1 MESLLR
7 NTKGTQG
14 PMNVS
19 TKQQRIAKA
28 AKQHRGKSLTSIN
41 HYMDMDW
48 MRESYRRVRKD
59 SAPGIDG
66 QTVAEYGANL
76 EENLTSLLERAKS
89 GKYVA
94 PPVRRV
100 EIPKGTGKETRPISI
115 PTTEDKVLQRA
126 VSMLLEPIWEETFH
140 DFSYAFRPNRSAHQA
155 LAHLRQQIMDNK
167 IAWVIDMDI
176 RKYFDTLDWTK
187 LREMIHS
194 RVRDGVITR
203 LIDKWLKAGV
213 MKDNNVFYP
222 EKGTPQGGVIS
233 PVISNIYLH
242 EVLDQWFVN
251 DVKVR
256 LKGRAFL
263 VRFADDAVLGFE
275 HKEDAERVLN
285 VLGKRLDK
293 YGLSL
298 HPEKTRLLPF
308 GRPHKNA
315 TPQGSQRMPPE
326 TFDFLGFTHYW
337 GKSRKGNWVV
347 TRKTAQNRFSRGLK
361 RIGEWCRKN
370 RHMKIKDQHR
380 ALCRKLQG
388 HNAYYGITG
397 NGRFLQRFREEV
409 KKIWHKWLNRR
420 SRKPNDMS
428 WERFSILIRDYFPLP
443 PARVVHSIYAA
454 KP

>member
-1 MESLLR
+1 MEPLMG

-28 AKQHRGKSLTSIN
+28 AKQHRGESLTSIN

-48 MRESYRRVRKD
+48 MREAYRRVRKE

-66 QTVAEYGANL
+66 QTVAQYGADLEQNL
-76 EENLTSLLERAKS
+76 RALLERAKS

-100 EIPKGTGKETRPISI
+100 EVPKGTGKETRPISI
-115 PTTEDKVLQRA
+115 PTTEDKILQRA
-126 VSMLLEPIWEETFH
+126 VSMLLEPIWEQLFY

-155 LAHLRQQIMDNK
+155 LEYLWHQIMDNN
-167 IAWVIDMDI
+167 IEWIIDVDI
-176 RKYFDTLDWTK
+176 RKYFDTLDWAK
-187 LREMIHS
+187 LREMIRS
-194 RVRDGVITR
+194 RVCDGVITR
-203 LIDKWLKAGV
+203 LVDKWLKAGV
-213 MKDNNVFYP
+213 MKDNKVFYP
-222 EKGTPQGGVIS
+222 ERGTMQGSVIS
-233 PVISNIYLH
+233 PLISNIYLH
-242 EVLDQWFVN
+242 EVLDEWFVN
-251 DVKVR
+251 TVRAR
-256 LKGRAFL
+256 LKGRAFM

-275 HKEDAERVLN
+275 HKEDAVRVLK

-298 HPEKTRLLPF
+298 HPDKTRLLPF
-308 GRPHKNA
+308 GRPRKNA
-315 TPQGSQRMPPE
+315 GTQSDNMLPPD
-326 TFDFLGFTHYW
+326 TYNFLGFTHYW

-347 TRKTAQNRFSRGLK
+347 MRKTAQDRFTRGLK
-361 RIGEWCRKN
+361 RIRQWCRKN
-370 RHMKIKDQHR
+370 RHMKVRDQHKV
-380 ALCRKLQG
+380 LCRKLQG

-397 NGRFLQRFREEV
+397 NGSSLQRFREEV
-409 KKIWHKWLNRR
+409 REIWHKWLNRR
-420 SRKPNDMS
+420 SRKPNDMP
-428 WERFSILIRDYFPLP
+428 WERFSILIREHFPLP